1 MAARKRARAMLSF
14 IIANVD
20 TGLKDRECV
29 IMRGISVFEGRAHDI
44 FIMMVDQTKN
54 NCSIPDIVIGFTEFS
69 QVIII

>member
-20 TGLKDRECV
+20 TGLEDRKCV
-29 IMRGISVFEGRAHDI
+29 IMRGISVFEGRTDDI

-54 NCSIPDIVIGFTEFS
+54 NCSIPDSFEGMMAPYQI
-69 QVIII
+69 